1 MFPNQIKMFFSFLD
15 LQLIDCFLSE
25 AVLDSENNLIMILKK
40 VRAAKRVAEI
50 KYLKQRIEC
59 VEELLQN
66 PDL

>member
-1 MFPNQIKMFFSFLD
+1 MFFSFLD